1 MAAYMSELAYLAN
14 PVSTHVQSAEM
25 HNQAI
30 NSLALVSARK
40 TMEAVDIMSMMCASY
55 LYVLCQA
62 LDLRT
67 LTGKFIEAAK
77 EKVRDITAR
86 RFQACCY
93 NLQANDQVEEFAD
106 ELWKIIAQ
114 NWELTGAND
123 LRDRC
128 EKAVAATASVFL
140 QGCIGGRLSTE
151 NDDHMQHLVILEWQ
165 ENMKKELEYTYNR
178 VRTEV
183 FQHHTRLTADHVGQG
198 SSKVYS
204 FIREEL
210 GVPMH
215 RGLADAPTAG
225 DTGDRKKLTVG
236 SWVSIIY
243 EALRD
248 GRLHR
253 PIMECI
259 KENEERFKGV

>member
-62 LDLRT
+62 LDLRM
-67 LTGKFIEAAK
+67 LTEKFIEAAK
-77 EKVRDITAR
+77 DRARDVTSR
-86 RFQACCY
+86 RFQGCCY
-93 NLQANDQVEEFAD
+93 NVQTAGKVEALAD
-106 ELWKIIAQ
+106 ELWESIAHS
-114 NWELTGAND
+114 WRLTGAND
-123 LRDRC
+123 LHERC
-128 EKAVAATASVFL
+128 EKAVAATAPVFL
-140 QGCIGGRLSTE
+140 QGLSSGHFNTE
-151 NDDHMQHLVILEWQ
+151 HHDHKQYLVILAWQ
-165 ENMKKELEYTYNR
+165 EQMKEELESTYNI
-178 VRTEV
+178 VRTSIFE
-183 FQHHTRLTADHVGQG
+183 HGTRLTASSVGQG

-204 FIREEL
+204 FIRKEL

-215 RGLADAPTAG
+215 RGLADAPIAG

-248 GRLHR
+248 GRLYQ
-253 PIMECI
+253 PVMESV
-259 KENEERFKGV
+259 KNNELLQ